1 MNEKKKVYISGKMRY
16 LDEEESRRLF
26 LEAQRKF
33 ESEGY
38 EVVNP
43 WDLEEEKKAQCK
55 DWGDFII
62 FDLPILKTCDKIYM
76 LKNWYDSWGAR
87 TEHDYAKGN
96 GIEVVYQSL
105 DDIPET
111 KQRKISDDYHRFLY
125 HEALQQN
132 CTQDDIKTIIFKKQK

>member
-43 WDLEEEKKAQCK
+43 WDLEKEKK
-55 DWGDFII
+55 II
-62 FDLPILKTCDKIYM
+62 L
-76 LKNWYDSWGAR
+76 
-87 TEHDYAKGN
+87 
-96 GIEVVYQSL
+96 V
-105 DDIPET
+105 
-111 KQRKISDDYHRFLY
+111 
-125 HEALQQN
+125 
-132 CTQDDIKTIIFKKQK
+132 